1 MMEQYEWDEAKRL
14 QNVVKHGFDFVSLA
28 EFVWDHALVV
38 TDTRQDYG
46 EMRLIAY
53 GPLRGRIV
61 VVVFSLRG
69 EIRRI
74 ISLRKANEREIRIYE
89 SRINN

>member
-1 MMEQYEWDEAKRL
+1 MDRYEWDESKRL
-14 QNVVKHGFDFVSLA
+14 RNVVKHGFDFVSVA
-28 EFVWDHALVV
+28 DFEWDQALVF

-61 VVVFSLRG
+61 VVVFALRG
-69 EIRRI
+69 GIKRV
-74 ISLRKANEREIRIYE
+74 ISLRKANEREIRVYE